1 MSKLVKYFTYAN
13 FYKLQF
19 QWGHGPL
26 WACCSAQSVA
36 EIIRLFQL
44 LQLLIDITT
53 FLGERVIKTTL
64 CNALLYTLCSLQFYT
79 HTQIHFYSGSCSYN
93 LSIFLAYLIFILYE
107 LSKQILGCLLFSV
120 SNFCRWQICC
130 WRKRLTWLGWVRQIY
145 IIYFVLTRISVNPIF
160 EKLRPGHVAL
170 SFDLGLFCF
179 LEYSSSLS
187 FGNYWGMNM
196 LLHTWLA
203 GAVWHQEVDSFCKK
217 TLWVTLTKCSQP
229 RCNVDVCLPY
239 KRTTLKRCWYHHHI
253 KFAYGLY
260 LSKTTLSVKSGL
272 SKFETDVIMLI
283 LLIIVRYIF
292 VCFW

>member
-1 MSKLVKYFTYAN
+1 MPCFTHFAVYSFIHTHRFIFTLA
-13 FYKLQF
+13 
-19 QWGHGPL
+19 
-26 WACCSAQSVA
+26 VA
-36 EIIRLFQL
+36 L
-44 LQLLIDITT
+44 
-53 FLGERVIKTTL
+53 TL
-64 CNALLYTLCSLQFYT
+64 CPFSGLIWYPLLC
-79 HTQIHFYSGSCSYN
+79 
-93 LSIFLAYLIFILYE
+93 E

-203 GAVWHQEVDSFCKK
+203 GAVWHQEVDNLSH
-217 TLWVTLTKCSQP
+217 TEQVTP
-229 RCNVDVCLPY
+229 R
-239 KRTTLKRCWYHHHI
+239 
-253 KFAYGLY
+253 GQQ
-260 LSKTTLSVKSGL
+260 
-272 SKFETDVIMLI
+272 
-283 LLIIVRYIF
+283 LL
-292 VCFW
+292 

>member
-1 MSKLVKYFTYAN
+1 MSKLVKYFTYDN

-64 CNALLYTLCSLQFYT
+64 CNALLYTFCSLQFYT

-93 LSIFLAYLIFILYE
+93 LSIFWAYLISILCE

-203 GAVWHQEVDSFCKK
+203 GAVWHQEVDNLSHTEQEASVKK
-217 TLWVTLTKCSQP
+217 HFESHWPSAVSPDVMLMSVFLTKEQP
-229 RCNVDVCLPY
+229 SKGVDITITSNSHMAYISLKLLCL
-239 KRTTLKRCWYHHHI
+239 
-253 KFAYGLY
+253 
-260 LSKTTLSVKSGL
+260 
-272 SKFETDVIMLI
+272 
-283 LLIIVRYIF
+283 
-292 VCFW
+292 